1 MLTFGLSLA
10 SADEAEV
17 AGAAG
22 GTLSTSVGR
31 ESIFRSSE

>member
-10 SADEAEV
+10 SADERGV
-17 AGAAG
+17 AGATAG

-31 ESIFRSSE
+31 ESIFG